1 MCRGEN
7 MKEADG
13 GVKTLKYPE
22 TCEECIKLGY
32 NEFVKEEQHVGGCP
46 YEFLNDAK
54 KIVDGLKTKYNFED
68 PTLMNLIPQLEAAA
82 NNCLSGI
89 KKKIDEMNAEI
100 KRMERLKE
108 MMGINEMSKSIEKL
122 KGLIEMTVEQ
132 NYRLLKMIERR
143 TSMECPETQVKDKK
157 EENRMQETAKK
168 AWRTWARNVKEENIE
183 LQKEKIFRKYP
194 HLTENDIKIFK
205 NKLGNYTIM
214 IDGNRV

>member
-1 MCRGEN
+1 
-7 MKEADG
+7 MKEANG

-46 YEFLNDAK
+46 YEFLNDVK
-54 KIVDGLKTKYNFED
+54 RIVDGLKTKYNFED
-68 PTLMNLIPQLEAAA
+68 PTLMNLIPQLEAAS
-82 NNCLSGI
+82 NNCLSSI

-132 NYRLLKMIERR
+132 NHRLLKMIERR
-143 TSMECPETQVKDKK
+143 TSMEYPEMQVKDKNSEVSK
-157 EENRMQETAKK
+157 EENRTQGVAKK
-168 AWRTWARNVKEENIE
+168 AWRTWARNVKAENIE
-183 LQKEKIFRKYP
+183 IQKEKIFRKYP

>member
-1 MCRGEN
+1 
-7 MKEADG
+7 MKPIRM
-13 GVKTLKYPE
+13 LKYPDS
-22 TCEECIKLGY
+22 CEECIKLGY
-32 NEFVKEEQHVGGCP
+32 NEFIKEEQHIGGCP
-46 YEFLNDAK
+46 YEFLNDVK

-68 PTLMNLIPQLEAAA
+68 PTLMNLMPQLETAA
-82 NNCLSGI
+82 NNCLSNI
-89 KKKIDEMNAEI
+89 KRKVDEMNAEI

-108 MMGINEMSKSIEKL
+108 LMGINEMSKSIEKM
-122 KGLIEMTVEQ
+122 KELIEMTVEQ
-132 NYRLLKMIERR
+132 NHRLLKAIERK
-143 TSMECPETQVKDKK
+143 TSIESVETPVEK
-157 EENRMQETAKK
+157 QEKTQESQQSIKK